1 MSYMNTALIKR
12 HVATRFAVTRLQL
25 RVIGST
31 DNDSPDRGPA
41 GAHYG
46 ESNKY
51 RELAWLFPVH
61 QPPEVA

>member
-1 MSYMNTALIKR
+1 MSYMNMGLMKR
-12 HVATRFAVTRLQL
+12 HVATRIAVKRLQL

-46 ESNKY
+46 ESNK
-51 RELAWLFPVH
+51 
-61 QPPEVA
+61 